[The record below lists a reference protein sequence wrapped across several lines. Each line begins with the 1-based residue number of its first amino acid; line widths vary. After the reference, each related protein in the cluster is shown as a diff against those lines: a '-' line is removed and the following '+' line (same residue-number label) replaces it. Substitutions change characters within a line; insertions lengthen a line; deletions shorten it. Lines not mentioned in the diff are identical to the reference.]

1 VSVLIVAPT
10 AREAAACGRGALAC
24 GAGAGPGVRE
34 RVDALLQRQRPDM
47 LIAAGVCGGLDPSLA
62 PGSLVLG
69 RRVVAPNQP
78 EHLPDLAVLAPAR
91 RALRAGGV
99 PYVLSTLLSV
109 SRPAATRRQKTMLWN
124 RYGAAGVD
132 LETYAIVAAAEAH
145 GVPWLALRAVLDP
158 AAEGL
163 PAAVRGWQGEAD
175 DRRILRQLAL
185 RPYTWPAYARLALQ
199 LRSALAALRRG
210 VPLLAGAAG
219 VALPLS
225 DLEAERRI
233 ASR

>member
-1 VSVLIVAPT
+1 MSVLIVAPT
-10 AREAAACGRGALAC
+10 AREAAACGRGARVC
-24 GAGAGPGVRE
+24 GAGPSAHE
-34 RVDALLQRQRPDM
+34 RVGALVQRQRPDM
-47 LIAAGVCGGLDPSLA
+47 LIVAGVCGGLDPSLA

-78 EHLPDLAVLAPAR
+78 ERLPNPATVAAAR

-109 SRPAATRRQKTMLWN
+109 SRPAGTRRQKTALWN
-124 RYGAAGVD
+124 GYGAAGVD
-132 LETYAIVAAAEAH
+132 LETYAVVAAAEAH
-145 GVPWLALRAVLDP
+145 GIPWLALRAVLDP

-163 PAAVRGWQGEAD
+163 PPALRAWQGEAD
-175 DRRILRQLAL
+175 ERRILRHLVL
-185 RPYTWPAYARLALQ
+185 RPLTWPAYARLALQ

-210 VPLLAGAAG
+210 VPLLAGAASS
-219 VALPLS
+219 AIPLAVP
-225 DLEAERRI
+225 EAERRI